1 MNNNFSSLISY
12 LLHSRSQAHVF
23 HLQVT
28 GAGSYAAHKA
38 LNDYYDSIVD
48 LIDGLVESYQGK
60 YGIITNYSNYNLMSF
75 TGMQQLVEYFTALNK
90 TIEKLRVLETQDSEI
105 QNDIDTVVTLVNSTI
120 YKLKYLS

>member
-75 TGMQQLVEYFTALNK
+75 TGMQQVVEYFTALNK
-90 TIEKLRVLETQDSEI
+90 TIEKLRVLEIQDSEI
-105 QNDIDTVVTLVNSTI
+105 QNDIDTVVTLVNNTI

>member
-38 LNDYYDSIVD
+38 LNGYYDSIVD
-48 LIDGLVESYQGK
+48 LIDGLVESY
-60 YGIITNYSNYNLMSF
+60 
-75 TGMQQLVEYFTALNK
+75 
-90 TIEKLRVLETQDSEI
+90 
-105 QNDIDTVVTLVNSTI
+105 
-120 YKLKYLS
+120 

>member
-75 TGMQQLVEYFTALNK
+75 TGMQQVVEYFTALNK

>member
-12 LLHSRSQAHVF
+12 LLHSRTQAHVF

-28 GAGSYAAHKA
+28 GAGAFAAHKA
-38 LNDYYDSIVD
+38 LNDYYDSIVG
-48 LIDGLVESYQGK
+48 LVDGLVESYQGK

-75 TGMQQLVEYFTALNK
+75 TGIQQVVEYFTALNK

-120 YKLKYLS
+120 YKIKYLA

>member
-12 LLHSRSQAHVF
+12 LLHSRTQAHVF

-28 GAGSYAAHKA
+28 GAGSFAAHKA
-38 LNDYYDSIVD
+38 LNDYYDSIIGLV
-48 LIDGLVESYQGK
+48 DGLVESYQGK

-75 TGMQQLVEYFTALNK
+75 TGIQQVVEYFTALNK

-105 QNDIDTVVTLVNSTI
+105 QNDIDTVVTLINSTI
-120 YKLKYLS
+120 YKLKYLA